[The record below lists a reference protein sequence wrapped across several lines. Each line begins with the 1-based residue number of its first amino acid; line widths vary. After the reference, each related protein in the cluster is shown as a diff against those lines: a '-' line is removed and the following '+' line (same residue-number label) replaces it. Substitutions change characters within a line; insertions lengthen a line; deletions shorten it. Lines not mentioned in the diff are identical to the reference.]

1 MPSEEIQQP
10 DTAPQQAEA
19 PTESAVEEAADNEEQ
34 DYVHIEWAGYI

>member
-10 DTAPQQAEA
+10 DTAQEPV
-19 PTESAVEEAADNEEQ
+19 PTPSETVEETADNEEQ